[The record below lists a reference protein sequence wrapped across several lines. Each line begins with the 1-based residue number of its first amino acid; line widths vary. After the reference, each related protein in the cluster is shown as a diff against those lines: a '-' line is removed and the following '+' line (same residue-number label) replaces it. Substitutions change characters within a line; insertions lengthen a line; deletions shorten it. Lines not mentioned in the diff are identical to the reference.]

1 MRYDSCRSHKY
12 VDSKIEKQNYSVHR
26 ASPGEMASP
35 RDLSKPREPHTVE
48 MHLPLTGLVLYRP
61 FWWKTQH
68 FYVLFALIG
77 EAYEC

>member
-1 MRYDSCRSHKY
+1 
-12 VDSKIEKQNYSVHR
+12 
-26 ASPGEMASP
+26 MASP